1 MNTIRSSLGPFLLL
15 STAFHLLLVL
25 SWYARYDR
33 QTAMEEIPVMVIP
46 APEEG
51 KLKSPQ
57 LPREAPARSAKDTA
71 QLAKKSPPAAQE
83 PEKSPW
89 RLAEKDRIREPRLT
103 PNPRRE
109 ENEIIARQP
118 LPTLKE
124 LLPPITWTS
133 PEGRRNREGPIRLDS
148 QEPRYVSYLT
158 SVKQA
163 IEIEWIYPDIALSH
177 GLEGKLLL
185 EFTILGNGQLEE
197 ARLLR
202 SSGYSVLDE
211 EAIRAIQAAA
221 PFGPIPRSIGKSRL
235 PIVATFEYHDNRL
248 KYGFVP

>member
-1 MNTIRSSLGPFLLL
+1 M
-15 STAFHLLLVL
+15 
-25 SWYARYDR
+25 
-33 QTAMEEIPVMVIP
+33 
-46 APEEG
+46 
-51 KLKSPQ
+51 
-57 LPREAPARSAKDTA
+57 
-71 QLAKKSPPAAQE
+71 
-83 PEKSPW
+83 
-89 RLAEKDRIREPRLT
+89 
-103 PNPRRE
+103 
-109 ENEIIARQP
+109 
-118 LPTLKE
+118 
-124 LLPPITWTS
+124 PPITWTS

-235 PIVATFEYHDNRL
+235 PIEIGRASCRERV
-248 KYGFVP
+248 